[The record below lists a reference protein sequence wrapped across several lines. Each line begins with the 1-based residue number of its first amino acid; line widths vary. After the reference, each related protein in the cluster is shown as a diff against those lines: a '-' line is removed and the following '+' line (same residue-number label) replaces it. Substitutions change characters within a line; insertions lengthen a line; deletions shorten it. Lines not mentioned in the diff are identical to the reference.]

1 MRKIVLLLA
10 FVISFAFSNTLTNIV
25 KNISLPNVN
34 NAIEDLNNL
43 KKSYSKDDF
52 KKLVKSWKKVQA
64 VYLAGTINE
73 DYIDTPRYVDIF
85 HYGNEDITVQLNRAI
100 KSTDDAKIELF
111 RNSTKSINAVEYMLF
126 KDETLSKR
134 DKELLD
140 VMFEA
145 ISSHLNDIKNVYS
158 NFLKGEERDEK
169 WGNAAIIN
177 ILIDSTYKLKEWR
190 VGDPAGY
197 SRKYKDNPDN
207 KRGEYYLSKQ
217 SFAAIKAILDA
228 HNQIIGEQK
237 YKNFATMA
245 IDGGAK
251 KQVLEVRKVLDESY
265 KELAKLKKDD
275 FTNAKALFEALS
287 KFHNAYYLSLIEEL
301 SVTAKILDAD
311 GD

>member
-111 RNSTKSINAVEYMLF
+111 RNSTKSINA
-126 KDETLSKR
+126 S
-134 DKELLD
+134 
-140 VMFEA
+140 
-145 ISSHLNDIKNVYS
+145 
-158 NFLKGEERDEK
+158 
-169 WGNAAIIN
+169 
-177 ILIDSTYKLKEWR
+177 
-190 VGDPAGY
+190 
-197 SRKYKDNPDN
+197 
-207 KRGEYYLSKQ
+207 
-217 SFAAIKAILDA
+217 
-228 HNQIIGEQK
+228 
-237 YKNFATMA
+237 
-245 IDGGAK
+245 
-251 KQVLEVRKVLDESY
+251 
-265 KELAKLKKDD
+265 
-275 FTNAKALFEALS
+275 
-287 KFHNAYYLSLIEEL
+287 
-301 SVTAKILDAD
+301 
-311 GD
+311 